1 MGGGNSG
8 TGRREVVLGQFD
20 HAGEVARVRLAGL
33 GDEEYRWEP
42 APGRW
47 SVRRREEAV
56 TPRAYGPGEWV
67 LGLGAPDIP
76 ASEYA
81 EVARQPR
88 AARPP
93 PGSPTTG
100 ASASSG
106 SRRSSPGP
114 PRR

>member
-33 GDEEYRWEP
+33 GDEEYRGEP
-42 APGRW
+42 VPGRW

-56 TPRAYGPGEWV
+56 TPRAYGPGEGV

-76 ASEYA
+76 RAST
-81 EVARQPR
+81 RRSPGRPR